1 MSNMR
6 STLLLQLSLAFTLVL
21 LPAKA
26 NGQNFAL
33 ISDQAARAIHSK
45 ANSPAGQA
53 TVASAMT
60 YLNRSPNA
68 LPVLHIAGKL
78 PGDPDYVKSQQ
89 AAVDLP
95 AMTDLALAFRLTG
108 DRKYLDAA
116 TRFIKAW
123 ASNYQTA
130 LNPIDDQD
138 FYYFFVANDL
148 VNSDLPPDVQ
158 ALTKNFC
165 QQFAQAYLSEVEKA
179 PPPGSPEADPKNPI
193 YKGPNKPDP
202 TRINNFQSHRLKLG
216 ALAAFAAGD
225 DGLVQ
230 RAHAA
235 YERQIAINIRPDG
248 TVIDFEDRDALHY
261 VVYDLEPLLL
271 TTVAAHSHG
280 QDWYY
285 YKSPTGSFLDDAV
298 NWLIPYAEGE
308 KTHQEF
314 VNSHVPF
321 DQTRAKA
328 GVKGFSGPWNPKES
342 ATVFA
347 YASVVN
353 SRYRKTLADIES
365 HTGAKPPNFMALA
378 FE

>member
-1 MSNMR
+1 MR
-6 STLLLQLSLAFTLVL
+6 TILWLSLGLSTAW
-21 LPAKA
+21 LPAMA
-26 NGQNFAL
+26 NAQNFAL
-33 ISDQAARAIHSK
+33 ISDSAARAIQSR

-53 TVASAMT
+53 TLASANN
-60 YLNRSPNA
+60 LLARSPNPVTVIQTA
-68 LPVLHIAGKL
+68 GRLPH
-78 PGDPDYVKSQQ
+78 DPVYDKSVQ
-89 AAVDLP
+89 AAGDLP
-95 AMTDLALAFRLTG
+95 AMSDLALAYRLTG

-116 TRFIKAW
+116 TRYLKAW
-123 ASNYQTA
+123 ASTYQTA
-130 LNPIDDQD
+130 NNPIDDQD
-138 FYYFFVANDL
+138 LYYFFVANDL
-148 VNSDLPPDVQ
+148 VNSDLPPDVR
-158 ALTKNFC
+158 ALTKNFSE
-165 QQFAQAYLSEVEKA
+165 QFAQSYLIEVEKA
-179 PPPGSPEADPKNPI
+179 PQPGTPEADPHNPI

-225 DGLVQ
+225 TDLIN

-235 YERQIAINIRPDG
+235 FERQITINIRPDG
-248 TVIDFEDRDALHY
+248 SVIDFEDRDALHY

-271 TTVAAHSHG
+271 ASVAAHSHG

-285 YKSPTGSFLDDAV
+285 YKSPTGAFLDNAV

-308 KTHQEF
+308 KSHQEF

-328 GVKGFSGPWNPKES
+328 GVKGFSGPWDPKG
-342 ATVFA
+342 AVTVYA

-353 SRYRKTLADIES
+353 SRYRKILADIEA
-365 HTGAKPPNFMALA
+365 HTGAKPPNFMLLA